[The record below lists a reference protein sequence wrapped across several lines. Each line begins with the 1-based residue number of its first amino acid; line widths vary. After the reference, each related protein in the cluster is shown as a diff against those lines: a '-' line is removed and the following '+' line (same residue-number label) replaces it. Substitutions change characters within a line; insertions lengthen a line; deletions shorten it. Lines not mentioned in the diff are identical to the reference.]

1 MRSSN
6 SRRHPQRSFP
16 EWTPP
21 CIRDL
26 AQILYNDAKRHKVRA
41 KDENSFYRVTLDPRM
56 KRVWDELKK
65 KRLKDRKADE
75 EILHRLTLDPRMKR
89 VWDELLKKKRLKDRK
104 TEQYLHPTATSDGG
118 KRFWSFRARSLQSR
132 AEELRK
138 RGEGREADRVQ
149 VRATLVEMEVPN
161 IFSRLQR
168 AKFEPQEQ
176 GLIFLFYTAFKFA
189 QETPQSV
196 SVAEERKAAGRF
208 RAMAKTIRADAAEE
222 QRVRGYFDHRL
233 LDAAFAY
240 EELADDAV
248 GPLGTAVLVSRK
260 PRSEPRLKGFVMA
273 LASTTQ
279 VLFGAPLCGTVA
291 TLTNVAL
298 ERSDITDDKVRKIL
312 S

>member
-1 MRSSN
+1 
-6 SRRHPQRSFP
+6 
-16 EWTPP
+16 
-21 CIRDL
+21 
-26 AQILYNDAKRHKVRA
+26 
-41 KDENSFYRVTLDPRM
+41 
-56 KRVWDELKK
+56 LKG
-65 KRLKDRKADE
+65 
-75 EILHRLTLDPRMKR
+75 
-89 VWDELLKKKRLKDRK
+89 RK
-104 TEQYLHPTATSDGG
+104 TEQYVHPTATSDGG
-118 KRFWSFRARSLQSR
+118 ERFVSFRARSLQSR

>member
-1 MRSSN
+1 MSSN
-6 SRRHPQRSFP
+6 SRRHSQRSFP

-26 AQILYNDAKRHKVRA
+26 AQLLYNKRHKARA
-41 KDENSFYRVTLDPRM
+41 KDKKKARAKDKKIFYRLTLDPRN
-56 KRVWDELKK
+56 
-65 KRLKDRKADE
+65 
-75 EILHRLTLDPRMKR
+75 PRMKR

-138 RGEGREADRVQ
+138 RGEGPEADRVQ
-149 VRATLVEMEVPN
+149 VRAILVEMEVPN

>member
-1 MRSSN
+1 
-6 SRRHPQRSFP
+6 
-16 EWTPP
+16 
-21 CIRDL
+21 
-26 AQILYNDAKRHKVRA
+26 
-41 KDENSFYRVTLDPRM
+41 
-56 KRVWDELKK
+56 
-65 KRLKDRKADE
+65 
-75 EILHRLTLDPRMKR
+75 MKR
-89 VWDELLKKKRLKDRK
+89 VWDELLKKKRLKGRK
-104 TEQYLHPTATSDGG
+104 TEQYVHPTATSDGG
-118 KRFWSFRARSLQSR
+118 ERFVSFRARSLQSR

-196 SVAEERKAAGRF
+196 SVAEERKAARRF